1 MGELMLIALL
11 VFTLLLIAAG
21 IGLIVA
27 MLARDQPLLGLAGLG
42 LMIVSAIPGTVYGV
56 LTSF

>member
-1 MGELMLIALL
+1 MLIALL
-11 VFTLLLIAAG
+11 VSTLLLIAAG

-27 MLARDQPLLGLAGLG
+27 MLARDEPVLGLAGLG
-42 LMIVSAIPGTVYGV
+42 LMIVSAVPGTVYGV

>member
-1 MGELMLIALL
+1 MLIALL

-27 MLARDQPLLGLAGLG
+27 MLARDQPVLGLAGLG
-42 LMIVSAIPGTVYGV
+42 LMIVSAVPGTVYGV